1 MGECSDRLGP
11 RVRVKI
17 HPKEEGWRGWRGWR
31 VGRGRM
37 CEIGERRRESETR
50 TIAT

>member
-17 HPKEEGWRGWRGWR
+17 HPKEEGWRGWRG
-31 VGRGRM
+31 RM